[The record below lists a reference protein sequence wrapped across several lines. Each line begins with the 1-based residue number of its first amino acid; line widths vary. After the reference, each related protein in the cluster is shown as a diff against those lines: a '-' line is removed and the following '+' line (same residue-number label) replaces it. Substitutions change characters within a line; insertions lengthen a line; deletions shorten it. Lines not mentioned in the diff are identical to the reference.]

1 MPQAQ
6 DGVRHSFDNY
16 SSELDAMDGDDVD
29 LDIRPTS
36 RNIRGR
42 NPANDQDGAE
52 GPRKKEEAATEAH
65 FRASPHARRA

>member
-1 MPQAQ
+1 MEIPFLISKWHAT
-6 DGVRHSFDNY
+6 GKVWHNFDNY
-16 SSELDAMDGDDVD
+16 SSELDAMYGDDVD

-52 GPRKKEEAATEAH
+52 GPHKRKK
-65 FRASPHARRA
+65 